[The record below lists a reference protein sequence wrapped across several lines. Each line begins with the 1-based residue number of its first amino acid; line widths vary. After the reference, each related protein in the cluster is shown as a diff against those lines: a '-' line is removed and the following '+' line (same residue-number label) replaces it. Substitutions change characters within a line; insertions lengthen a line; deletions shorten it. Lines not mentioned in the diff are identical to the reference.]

1 MYVSYSYEH
10 AEDARMYFSRCI
22 MLVFAVAR
30 TNSSSAAAAAA
41 VTVAPTSEVE
51 AIDVALF
58 V

>member
-1 MYVSYSYEH
+1 
-10 AEDARMYFSRCI
+10 MYFSRCI